1 MADIRTDLAEE
12 AHSFYIK
19 RNNLNKTDGVT
30 ARTEK
35 GSVYSVTRV
44 RIETPDAAK
53 RLQKPVGSYVT
64 LHSEH
69 LKTGLYTQ
77 ELSEAVA
84 CEIKKLLPKEKKDPL
99 ILVAGLGNKR
109 ATPDALGPRV
119 TDQVIITRHMPESDA
134 FSNVCAL
141 SPGVLGIT
149 GIETAEIFS
158 SVAKDVRPDLVI
170 AVDALASGNAENL
183 GTTVQLSDTGINPG
197 SGVHNRRNALNSE
210 TLGAPVI
217 ALGVPTV
224 CDSSSLLRSAFL
236 SSPDIDEEDSEALIS
251 HLFSSG
257 ETMMVTPK
265 NIDAVIERSS
275 IVLSRA
281 INLALHPSLSYAQI
295 TEFTS

>member
-53 RLQKPVGSYVT
+53 RLKKPVGSYVT

-77 ELSEAVA
+77 ELSEAVSR
-84 CEIKKLLPKEKKDPL
+84 EIKKLLPKEKKDPL

-158 SVAKDVRPDLVI
+158 SVATDVRGGRARLRKRGKPRHD
-170 AVDALASGNAENL
+170 
-183 GTTVQLSDTGINPG
+183 
-197 SGVHNRRNALNSE
+197 
-210 TLGAPVI
+210 
-217 ALGVPTV
+217 
-224 CDSSSLLRSAFL
+224 RSAFRHRDKPGKRRSQQAKRVKL
-236 SSPDIDEEDSEALIS
+236 RNARRAGHRPRSADGVRSLVAPAL
-251 HLFSSG
+251 
-257 ETMMVTPK
+257 
-265 NIDAVIERSS
+265 
-275 IVLSRA
+275 
-281 INLALHPSLSYAQI
+281 SLSLIARY
-295 TEFTS
+295 

>member
-53 RLQKPVGSYVT
+53 RLKKPVGSYVT

-77 ELSEAVA
+77 ELSEAVSR
-84 CEIKKLLPKEKKDPL
+84 EIKKLLPKEKKDPL

-119 TDQVIITRHMPESDA
+119 TDQVIITRR
-134 FSNVCAL
+134 L
-141 SPGVLGIT
+141 
-149 GIETAEIFS
+149 
-158 SVAKDVRPDLVI
+158 RP
-170 AVDALASGNAENL
+170 LARCSGNH
-183 GTTVQLSDTGINPG
+183 G
-197 SGVHNRRNALNSE
+197 NRDGRDIFLRRQRCPPRSCNRGGRARLRKR
-210 TLGAPVI
+210 GKPRH
-217 ALGVPTV
+217 
-224 CDSSSLLRSAFL
+224 DRSAFRHRDKPGKRRSQQAKRVKL
-236 SSPDIDEEDSEALIS
+236 RNARRAGHRPRSADGVRFLVAPAL
-251 HLFSSG
+251 
-257 ETMMVTPK
+257 
-265 NIDAVIERSS
+265 
-275 IVLSRA
+275 
-281 INLALHPSLSYAQI
+281 SLSLLARY
-295 TEFTS
+295 